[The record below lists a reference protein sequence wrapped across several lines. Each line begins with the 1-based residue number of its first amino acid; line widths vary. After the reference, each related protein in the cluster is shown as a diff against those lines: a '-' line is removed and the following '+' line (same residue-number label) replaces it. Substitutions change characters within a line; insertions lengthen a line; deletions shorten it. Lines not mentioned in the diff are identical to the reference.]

1 MVFAIDSWAVPSSR
15 VGIKERMPL
24 SNDQWLS
31 RDQGQAAQAMPFWLK
46 LTGQCTHYASIEFLM
61 ATPLDGQIVESNR
74 SKRQERSRNAMS

>member
-31 RDQGQAAQAMPFWLK
+31 RDQDQVAQVMPFWLM
-46 LTGQCTHYASIEFLM
+46 LT
-61 ATPLDGQIVESNR
+61 
-74 SKRQERSRNAMS
+74 RQYTTMQAFKH